1 MRRQRTMRAKVGAA
15 RECGAATALPLD
27 TQGLATCARMPN
39 VHAMPRT
46 ADIIDDRCCAR
57 HDGAGWRSSPNS
69 WQHDQDAPAFYC
81 ASGMIVTVKRSQQC
95 TPILT

>member
-69 WQHDQDAPAFYC
+69 WQHDQDAPPSIMNKWDDRHRKAF
-81 ASGMIVTVKRSQQC
+81 AVMDAD
-95 TPILT
+95 PD